1 MNNNNNLLSKQELEA
16 LLKPGSKGLENE
28 RQDLKLQTVLDFPLE
43 IAVRLGDTTRTIE
56 ELMKLIPGAVI
67 ELDREIDQ
75 PADLIVNGHVVA
87 RGEIVIIEENFGVRI
102 TSILNPEERIEQ
114 LRQGNRNGAA
124 QPYGKRDDRR
134 SGEYLPRAAA
144 SALSA
149 ILNRRV
155 YITTPRLEM
164 RAVNQV

>member
-1 MNNNNNLLSKQELEA
+1 MNNNLLSKQELEA
-16 LLKPGSKGLENE
+16 LLKPDSKDLENNK
-28 RQDLKLQTVLDFPLE
+28 QDLKLQTVLDFPLE

-75 PADLIVNGHVVA
+75 PADLIVNGHVVE
-87 RGEIVIIEENFGVRI
+87 GEIVIIEENFGVRI

-134 SGEYLPRAAA
+134 SREYLPRGGGQ
-144 SALSA
+144 
-149 ILNRRV
+149 
-155 YITTPRLEM
+155 RLICNFKP
-164 RAVNQV
+164 AGLHNYTSPGDACGQPS

>member
-16 LLKPGSKGLENE
+16 LLKPDSKGLENE

-114 LRQGNRNGAA
+114 LRQGE
-124 QPYGKRDDRR
+124 
-134 SGEYLPRAAA
+134 S
-144 SALSA
+144 
-149 ILNRRV
+149 
-155 YITTPRLEM
+155 
-164 RAVNQV
+164 